1 MKIKK
6 KETIINFFTSPIL
19 RFLFVALVVRLILS
33 PFGTLELDQNSFIGW
48 SSRLVEVGFN
58 KFYDTWSDYLPGYLY
73 ILWVLG
79 WIKKLALLP
88 SVFLYKLPAIFS
100 DVLTGFLIYKI
111 VEKFKN
117 KKWGIIA
124 SGLYLFNPAILANST
139 LWGQADSLTAL
150 FSLLAIWLIDTNPI
164 LSSFALAFGTLIKP
178 QAALAAPVVLFVMLK
193 RKWKAQKIFRY
204 IFTSFLIFVAAF
216 IPFAGDNNLTLFIV
230 ERISVTLGQ
239 YPYTSINAFNFWG
252 LFGFWQKDAFATS
265 LIGIAI
271 TITSFL
277 LGAKKLWKTKNSR
290 YLLLAIIF
298 ATNFLFFTRMHE
310 RHLLPV
316 FAPLAIAASLNSNL
330 WLSYVGF
337 SLIYIINLVYSFVW
351 ITQSFTSVLPPFVII
366 ICILFNVG
374 FLLLILFEIFK
385 KKKHKYF
392 LQFFKD
398 LNKKLRSSSKVSNQK
413 AKKLSAK
420 TVKIFLFIIIAFS
433 LISRTLWLTSPSNEY
448 FDEVYHAFTARRM
461 LHGDPKAWEWWNTPP
476 EGFAYEWTHPPL
488 AKLGMM
494 LGMVIF
500 GENSFG
506 WRIPGALLGVGS
518 VMLIYLIAKKLF
530 KDELIGLLSASVF
543 ALEGLPLVMSRIGMN
558 DSYFL
563 FFALLALYLLLIDKY
578 LLSVIAYG
586 LTASSKWSAVWL
598 APILLV
604 AFFVLKKKF
613 KLRYLLYVFVPP
625 LIYFASYI
633 PMFLTGH
640 DIGTFIGVQKQ
651 MWWYHT
657 RLEATHSY
665 TSSWWTWPF
674 LVRPIYLYTS
684 DVVNGMVARIYAMGN
699 PIVFWFG
706 VLSVFLSAFIAFVE
720 RNKKLGFV
728 VFSYFL
734 FFASWA
740 ASPRIMFLYHYLPSI
755 PFMAIIIGF
764 VLKRFPKVIIPFLT
778 VSLIVYL
785 FFFPHLAGLHVPVW
799 LDKLY
804 YWLPSW
810 R

>member
-1 MKIKK
+1 MKIRK

-19 RFLFVALVVRLILS
+19 RFLIVALVVRLILS
-33 PFGTLELDQNSFIGW
+33 PFGTLELDQNTFIGW
-48 SSRLVEVGFN
+48 SNRLMEIGFSR
-58 KFYDTWSDYLPGYLY
+58 FYDTWSDYLPGYLY

-79 WIKKLALLP
+79 WIKKVILFP
-88 SVFLYKLPAIFS
+88 SVLLFKLPAIFS

-111 VEKFKN
+111 VGKFKN
-117 KKWGIIA
+117 KRWGIIT

-139 LWGQADSLTAL
+139 FWGQADSLTAL
-150 FSLLAIWLIDTNPI
+150 FSLLAIWLIDMNPL

-193 RKWKAQKIFRY
+193 RKWTIQKILKY
-204 IFTSFLIFVAAF
+204 IITSFLLFVAAF
-216 IPFAGDNNLTLFIV
+216 IPFAGDSNLTLFIV

-239 YPYTSINAFNFWG
+239 YPYTSVNAFNFWG
-252 LFGFWQKDAFATS
+252 LFGFWQKDIFATS
-265 LIGIAI
+265 LLGIVLAA
-271 TITSFL
+271 TSL
-277 LGAKKLWKTKNSR
+277 LFGAKKLWKIKISR
-290 YLLLAIIF
+290 YLLLTIIF

-330 WLSYVGF
+330 WFPYIGF
-337 SLIYIINLVYSFVW
+337 SLVYVINLIYSFVW
-351 ITQSFTSVLPPFVII
+351 ITQSFTSILPFFMII
-366 ICILFNVG
+366 VCILFNLG
-374 FLLLILFEIFK
+374 FLLLIFIEIIK
-385 KKKHKYF
+385 KKRHRYF
-392 LQFFKD
+392 FQFFKD
-398 LNKKLRSSSKVSNQK
+398 LNKKLRLRPKTPSRKI
-413 AKKLSAK
+413 KKLSAK
-420 TVKIFLFIIIAFS
+420 TVKISLFIIIAFS
-433 LISRTLWLTSPSNEY
+433 LISRTLWLASPSNEY

-488 AKLGMM
+488 AKLGMV
-494 LGMVIF
+494 LGMVVF

-506 WRIPGALLGVGS
+506 WRIPGALLGVGC
-518 VMLIYLIAKKLF
+518 VMLIYLIARKLF

-563 FFALLALYLLLIDKY
+563 FFSLLALYMLLVDRY
-578 LLSVIAYG
+578 FLSAISFG

-598 APILLV
+598 VPILLV
-604 AFFVLKKKF
+604 AFFVFKKEF
-613 KLRYLLYVFVPP
+613 KPKYLLFIFVPP
-625 LIYFASYI
+625 LIYLASYL

-640 DIGTFIGVQKQ
+640 GFDVFIGVQKQ

-665 TSSWWTWPF
+665 TSAWWSWPL
-674 LVRPIYLYTS
+674 LVRPVYLYTS
-684 DVVNGMVARIYAMGN
+684 NVVSGTVARIYAMGN
-699 PIVFWFG
+699 PLIFWFG
-706 VLSVFLSAFIAFVE
+706 AFSILLGAFFAFVE
-720 RNKKLGFV
+720 KNKKLGFV
-728 VFSYFL
+728 IFSYFV

-755 PFMAIIIGF
+755 PFMAIAIGF
-764 VLKRFPKVIIPFLT
+764 ILRRFPKVIIPFLT
-778 VSLIVYL
+778 IALIVYL
-785 FFFPHLAGLHVPVW
+785 FFFPHLAGLGVPVW
-799 LDKLY
+799 LDKMY

>member
-1 MKIKK
+1 MNSLKGLKK
-6 KETIINFFTSPIL
+6 TFLNSPIFVILFFGFLL
-19 RFLFVALVVRLILS
+19 RVILS
-33 PFGTLELDQNSFIGW
+33 AFGTLELDHNTFVGW
-48 SSRLVEVGFN
+48 SNRLIGVGFSR
-58 KFYDTWSDYLPGYLY
+58 FYDTWSDYLPGYLY

-79 WIKKLALLP
+79 WIKEAILFPGVLL
-88 SVFLYKLPAIFS
+88 FKLPAILS

-111 VEKFKN
+111 VGKLKN
-117 KKWGIIA
+117 KRWGMIA

-150 FSLLAIWLIDTNPI
+150 FSLLAIWLININPLI
-164 LSSFALAFGTLIKP
+164 SSFALAFGTLIKP

-193 RKWKAQKIFRY
+193 RKWATRKILGY
-204 IFTSFLIFVAAF
+204 AFTSFFLFVLAF
-216 IPFAGDNNLTLFIV
+216 IPFAGDNNLALFIV
-230 ERISVTLGQ
+230 ERISATLGQ
-239 YPYTSINAFNFWG
+239 YPYTSVNAFNFWG
-252 LFGFWQKDAFATS
+252 LFGFWQKDVFATS
-265 LIGIAI
+265 LLGIVMMA
-271 TITSFL
+271 TPFL
-277 LGAKKLWKTKNSR
+277 FSAKKLWKIKNSR
-290 YLLLAIIF
+290 YLLLVIIF

-316 FAPLAIAASLNSNL
+316 FAPLAISASLNSNL
-330 WLSYVGF
+330 WLPYVGF
-337 SLIYIINLVYSFVW
+337 SLLYIANLYYSFIW
-351 ITQSFTSVLPPFVII
+351 ITQSFTSVLPALVIVV
-366 ICILFNVG
+366 CILFNIG
-374 FLLLILFEIFK
+374 FLLLILFDIFK
-385 KKKHKYF
+385 KKKRKYLF
-392 LQFFKD
+392 QFFNN
-398 LNKKLRSSSKVSNQK
+398 LNKKFRFSSKAPKQRI
-413 AKKLSAK
+413 KKLSTR
-420 TVKIFLFIIIAFS
+420 TVKISLFIIFVFA

-448 FDEVYHAFTARRM
+448 FDEVYHAFTARRV

-488 AKLGMM
+488 AKLGMV
-494 LGMVIF
+494 LGMIVF

-558 DSYFL
+558 DSYLL
-563 FFALLALYLLLIDKY
+563 FFSLLALYMFLADKCF
-578 LLSVIAYG
+578 LSAISFG
-586 LTASSKWSAVWL
+586 LAISSKWSAVWL
-598 APILLV
+598 IPILFVL
-604 AFFVLKKKF
+604 FFVLKKKF
-613 KLRYLLYVFVPP
+613 KLKYFWFLILPP
-625 LIYFASYI
+625 LIYLASYI

-640 DIGTFIGVQKQ
+640 DFNIFVGVQKQ

-665 TSSWWTWPF
+665 TSAWWSWPF

-684 DVVNGMVARIYAMGN
+684 NVVGGTVARIYAMGN

-706 VLSVFLSAFIAFVE
+706 MFSILLSAFFAFVE
-720 RNKKLGFV
+720 RNKKLGFI
-728 VFSYFL
+728 VFSYFI
-734 FFASWA
+734 FFAFWA
-740 ASPRIMFLYHYLPSI
+740 VSPRIMFLYHYLPSI
-755 PFMAIIIGF
+755 PFMAIATGYI
-764 VLKRFPKVIIPFLT
+764 LSRFPRIIIPFLT

-785 FFFPHLAGLHVPVW
+785 FFFPHLAGLQVPVW

>member
-1 MKIKK
+1 MIV
-6 KETIINFFTSPIL
+6 
-19 RFLFVALVVRLILS
+19 RFILS
-33 PFGTLELDQNSFIGW
+33 PFGTLELDQNSFVAW
-48 SSRLVEVGFN
+48 SIRLVETGFSR
-58 KFYDTWSDYLPGYLY
+58 FYDTWSDYLPGYLY
-73 ILWVLG
+73 ILWILG
-79 WIKKLALLP
+79 WIKKIALLP
-88 SVFLYKLPAIFS
+88 SVLLYKLPAIFS

-111 VEKFKN
+111 VGKFKN
-117 KKWGIIA
+117 KKWGIIT

-150 FSLLAIWLIDTNPI
+150 FSLLAIWLIDINP
-164 LSSFALAFGTLIKP
+164 LVSSFALAFGTLIKP

-204 IFTSFLIFVAAF
+204 IFASFVLFVFAF
-216 IPFAGDNNLTLFIV
+216 IPFAGDKNLTYFII
-230 ERISVTLGQ
+230 ERISTTVGQ

-252 LFGFWQKDAFATS
+252 LFGFWKKDVFVTS
-265 LIGIAI
+265 LLGMAI
-271 TITSFL
+271 TTASFIF
-277 LGAKKLWKTKNSR
+277 GAKKLWKTKNAR
-290 YLLLAIIF
+290 YLLLAVIF

-330 WLSYVGF
+330 WLPYMGF
-337 SLIYIINLVYSFVW
+337 SLVYAINLYYAFVW
-351 ITQSFTSVLPPFVII
+351 ITQSFASILPSFMII
-366 ICILFNVG
+366 ILILFNLG
-374 FLLLILFEIFK
+374 FLVLITLEIIK

-392 LQFFKD
+392 FQYFKD
-398 LNKKLRSSSKVSNQK
+398 LRKKLRFRQK
-413 AKKLSAK
+413 APSQKTIKLSAK
-420 TVKIFLFIIIAFS
+420 TVKVSLFIIIAFS
-433 LISRTLWLTSPSNEY
+433 LISRTLWLTNPGNEY

-494 LGMVIF
+494 LGMVVF

-518 VMLIYLIAKKLF
+518 VVLIYLIAKKLF
-530 KDELIGLLSASVF
+530 KDELTGLLSAGIF

-563 FFALLALYLLLIDKY
+563 FFALLAFYLLLVDK
-578 LLSVIAYG
+578 LFLSAVSFG

-598 APILLV
+598 APVLLV

-613 KLRYLLYVFVPP
+613 KPKYLLLALVPP
-625 LIYFASYI
+625 LIYLASYI

-640 DIGTFIGVQKQ
+640 GFDIFIGVQKQ

-657 RLEATHSY
+657 RLEAAHSY

-684 DVVNGMVARIYAMGN
+684 SVINGTVARIYAMGN
-699 PIVFWFG
+699 PIVFWSG
-706 VLSVFLSAFIAFVE
+706 TVSVLLAAYFAFVE
-720 RNKKLGFV
+720 KNKKLGLI
-728 VFSYFL
+728 VFSYFV

-755 PFMAIIIGF
+755 PFMAIATGF
-764 VLKRFPKVIIPFLT
+764 VLRRFPKVIIPLLT
-778 VSLIVYL
+778 ISLVVYL
-785 FFFPHLAGLHVPVW
+785 FFFPHFAGLQVPVW